1 MIRYIENFPLQH
13 HITFGTPANAKY
25 FFEFTEVG
33 DLQELIRSRPLGEF
47 GPVLVL
53 GGGSNLLFVS
63 DFDGLVIY
71 PNIPGIVPEKEDAS
85 HVWVRAGAGVE
96 WDDFVAFTVNKGWG
110 GIENLSLIPGKV
122 GAAPVQN
129 IGAYGQEAAD
139 TIESVSG
146 IDLRTG
152 EEWEISAPDCRFAYR
167 NSIFKQELK
176 AKFLVTSVLF
186 KLNKFPQLNL
196 SYDGVARMLEG
207 IAGPTVSDVRNV
219 IVDIRRSKLPDP
231 AIIGNAGS
239 FFKNPVV
246 DADLASRL
254 AEIHPGMPQYV
265 VSDPGKVKLS
275 AGWLIDQCGWKGATR
290 GGAGVH
296 ERHALVLVNR
306 GEATGKEIYGL
317 SEEIRKSVLE
327 RFGVSLER
335 EVLVI
340 GTKGPLE

>member
-1 MIRYIENFPLQH
+1 MQL
-13 HITFGTPANAKY
+13 
-25 FFEFTEVG
+25 
-33 DLQELIRSRPLGEF
+33 LIRNRPLGEF
-47 GPVLVL
+47 GSVLVL

-63 DFDGLVIY
+63 DFAGLVIY
-71 PNIPGIVPEKEDAS
+71 PNIPGIVPEKEDAN

-96 WDDFVAFTVNKGWG
+96 WDDFVEFAVNKCWG
-110 GIENLSLIPGKV
+110 GVENLSLIPGKV

-139 TIESVSG
+139 AIESVSG

-152 EEWEISAPDCRFAYR
+152 EEWEINAADCRFAYR
-167 NSIFKQELK
+167 NSIFKQELRG
-176 AKFLVTSVLF
+176 KFLVTSVLF
-186 KLNKFPQLNL
+186 RLTKFPQLNL

-207 IAGPTVSDVRNV
+207 IPEPSIADVRKV
-219 IVDIRRSKLPDP
+219 ILDIRRSKLPDP
-231 AIIGNAGS
+231 AVIGNAGS

-246 DADLASRL
+246 DAELVTQL
-254 AEIHPGMPQYV
+254 EMNYPGMPQYAV
-265 VSDPGKVKLS
+265 NEPGKVKLS

-317 SEEIRKSVLE
+317 SEEIRKSVQE
-327 RFGVSLER
+327 RFGVDLER

-340 GTKGPLE
+340 GSQGPLE

>member
-1 MIRYIENFPLQH
+1 MIRYFEKYSLQKH
-13 HITFGTPANAKY
+13 HTFATLVNAKY
-25 FFEFTEVG
+25 FFEFTEVA
-33 DLQELIRSRPLGEF
+33 DLQELIRSRPLAEF

-71 PNIPGIVPEKEDAS
+71 PHIPGILPEKEDAN

-96 WDDFVAFTVNKGWG
+96 WDDFVEFTVNKGWG

-122 GAAPVQN
+122 GATPVQN

-139 TIESVSG
+139 SIQSVNG

-152 EEWEISAPDCRFAYR
+152 EEWDISAADCRFAYR

-176 AKFLVTSVLF
+176 GKFLVTSVLF

-196 SYDGVARMLEG
+196 SYDGVIRMLEG
-207 IAGPTVSDVRNV
+207 ISEPTVADVRKV
-219 IVDIRRSKLPDP
+219 IVEIRSSKLPDP
-231 AIIGNAGS
+231 AVIGNAGS

-246 DADLASRL
+246 GAELATHL
-254 AEIHPGMPQYV
+254 ALSHPGMPQYA
-265 VSDPGKVKLS
+265 VSDPNKVKLS

-306 GEATGKEIYGL
+306 GTATGREIYDL
-317 SEEIRKSVLE
+317 SEEIRQSVIE
-327 RFGVSLER
+327 KYGVALER

-340 GTKGPLE
+340 GATGPLE

>member
-1 MIRYIENFPLQH
+1 M
-13 HITFGTPANAKY
+13 
-25 FFEFTEVG
+25 
-33 DLQELIRSRPLGEF
+33 QELIRSRPLGEF
-47 GPVLVL
+47 GPVLIL

-63 DFDGLVIY
+63 DFDGLVLY
-71 PNIPGIVPEKEDAS
+71 PNIPGILPEKEDAS

-96 WDDFVAFTVNKGWG
+96 WDDLVEFTVGKGWG

-139 TIESVSG
+139 TIVSVSG
-146 IDLRTG
+146 IDLRNG
-152 EEWEISAPDCRFAYR
+152 NEWEINASDCRFAYR

-176 AKFLVTSVLF
+176 GKFLVTSVLF
-186 KLNKFPQLNL
+186 KLGKFPQLNL
-196 SYDGVARMLEG
+196 SYEGVARMLDG
-207 IAGPTVSDVRNV
+207 ISEPTVSDVRNV

-231 AIIGNAGS
+231 AVIGNAGS

-246 DADLASRL
+246 ESDLASRL
-254 AEIHPGMPQYV
+254 SESHPSMPQYAV
-265 VSDPGKVKLS
+265 GDVGKVKLS

-296 ERHALVLVNR
+296 EKHALVLVNR
-306 GEATGKEIYGL
+306 GEGTGKEIYDL
-317 SEEIRKSVLE
+317 SEEIRQSVRL
-327 RFGVSLER
+327 RFGVDLER

-340 GTKGPLE
+340 GSRGSLE

>member
-1 MIRYIENFPLQH
+1 MIRFFENFPLRKH
-13 HITFGTPANAKY
+13 HTFATKANAQY

-33 DLQELIRSRPLGEF
+33 DLQLLIRNRPLGEF
-47 GPVLVL
+47 GSVLVL

-63 DFDGLVIY
+63 DFAGLVIY
-71 PNIPGIVPEKEDAS
+71 PNIPGIVPEKEDAN

-96 WDDFVAFTVNKGWG
+96 WDDFVEFAVNKCWG
-110 GIENLSLIPGKV
+110 GVENLSLIPGKV

-139 TIESVSG
+139 AIESVSG

-152 EEWEISAPDCRFAYR
+152 EEWEINAADCRFAYR
-167 NSIFKQELK
+167 NSIFKQELRG
-176 AKFLVTSVLF
+176 KFLVTSVLF
-186 KLNKFPQLNL
+186 RLTKFPQLNL

-207 IAGPTVSDVRNV
+207 IPEPSIADVRKV
-219 IVDIRRSKLPDP
+219 ILDIRRSKLPDP
-231 AIIGNAGS
+231 AVIGNAGS

-246 DADLASRL
+246 DAELVTQL
-254 AEIHPGMPQYV
+254 EMNYPGMPQYAV
-265 VSDPGKVKLS
+265 NEPGKVKLS

-317 SEEIRKSVLE
+317 SKEIRKSVQE
-327 RFGVSLER
+327 RFGVDLER

-340 GTKGPLE
+340 GSQGPLE

>member
-1 MIRYIENFPLQH
+1 M
-13 HITFGTPANAKY
+13 
-25 FFEFTEVG
+25 
-33 DLQELIRSRPLGEF
+33 QELIRSRPLGEF

-63 DFDGLVIY
+63 DFDGLVIF
-71 PNIPGIVPEKEDAS
+71 PNIPGIVPEKEDAN

-176 AKFLVTSVLF
+176 GKFLVTSVLF
-186 KLNKFPQLNL
+186 ILDKFPQLNL
-196 SYDGVARMLEG
+196 SYEGVARMLEG

-231 AIIGNAGS
+231 AVIGNAGS

-246 DADLASRL
+246 ESDLASRL
-254 AEIHPGMPQYV
+254 SESHPGMPQYAV
-265 VSDPGKVKLS
+265 GDVGKVKLS
-275 AGWLIDQCGWKGATR
+275 AGWLIDQCGWKGAIR

-296 ERHALVLVNR
+296 EKHALVLINR
-306 GEATGKEIYGL
+306 GEATGKEIFNL
-317 SEEIRKSVLE
+317 SEEIRKSVRL
-327 RFGVSLER
+327 RFGVDLER

-340 GTKGPLE
+340 GNWGPLE